1 MRIVEQTPIRIDK
14 DAVGL
19 SDLLPQSRC
28 RGIVWEVLGTVFESE
43 SFVGS
48 ARISV
53 SEYIILVQQLVAVVL
68 LPMD

>member
-1 MRIVEQTPIRIDK
+1 MRIVEQTSAGIDK
-14 DAVGL
+14 DTIGPGN
-19 SDLLPQSRC
+19 LLPQSRC

-48 ARISV
+48 ARISG
-53 SEYIILVQQLVAVVL
+53 SEYIILVQQLVAVAL